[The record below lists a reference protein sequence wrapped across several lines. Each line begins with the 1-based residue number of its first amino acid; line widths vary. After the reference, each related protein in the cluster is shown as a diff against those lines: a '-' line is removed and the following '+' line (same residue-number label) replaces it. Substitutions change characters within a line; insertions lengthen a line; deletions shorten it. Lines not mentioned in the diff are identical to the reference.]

1 MARVAKYNKE
11 ALLAD
16 YHTGEYTQR
25 DLARKHKVSNGTVAS
40 LTKGLL
46 KKTEQLVSKKV
57 EVIQE
62 SKALTEQEL
71 IAVDDVVDFKSKLIK
86 DIELFTNK
94 AVRKANGLL
103 DETETGNDF
112 KAIVE
117 GVDKLSIL
125 TNVNDRHAK
134 PTNIQQNNQNN
145 SALTDEQIQ
154 LRIKELSH

>member
-103 DETETGNDF
+103 DETETG
-112 KAIVE
+112 E